1 VADHLCI
8 LCLQVLGRKLLLHL
22 ADHLCILC
30 LQVLG
35 RELLLH
41 LADHL
46 FILCVQVLGREL
58 LLHLA
63 DHLCILCV
71 QVLGR
76 ELLLHLADHL
86 CTSYLAGDPD
96 TRKLVD
102 STRIHLI
109 PSMNPDGWKIATEN
123 VRWIIFFIKSKKKC
137 YIC

>member
-1 VADHLCI
+1 MLS
-8 LCLQVLGRKLLLHL
+8 RELLLHL
-22 ADHLCILC
+22 SDHKCILC
-30 LQVLG
+30 VQVLG

-41 LADHL
+41 LANHL
-46 FILCVQVLGREL
+46 CILCVKVLGREL

-123 VRWIIFFIKSKKKC
+123 VSQIKFLS
-137 YIC
+137 

>member
-1 VADHLCI
+1 
-8 LCLQVLGRKLLLHL
+8 LLTT
-22 ADHLCILC
+22 CVMC
-30 LQVLG
+30 
-35 RELLLH
+35 
-41 LADHL
+41 
-46 FILCVQVLGREL
+46 ILCVQVLGREL

-63 DHLCILCV
+63 DHLFILCV

-123 VRWIIFFIKSKKKC
+123 VR
-137 YIC
+137 

>member
-1 VADHLCI
+1 MFLFRMWNLIIITNYSDPPVFLY
-8 LCLQVLGRKLLLHL
+8 VLGG
-22 ADHLCILC
+22 CCYTCWSQIC
-30 LQVLG
+30 S
-35 RELLLH
+35 

-46 FILCVQVLGREL
+46 FILCVQVPGREL

-123 VRWIIFFIKSKKKC
+123 VSQIIFFVISKNKC